1 MLKNDCTIP
10 FIARYRR
17 DQTGGL
23 DADQLRHV
31 KDAYD
36 HIKYV
41 FRTNFL
47 VLCRMLYIELFFIYH
62 FKY

>member
-1 MLKNDCTIP
+1 MLQNDCTIP

-23 DADQLRHV
+23 DADELRHV
-31 KDAYD
+31 KDTYD

-41 FRTNFL
+41 KLNDHFFVFL
-47 VLCRMLYIELFFIYH
+47 SCCFYNLKSTM
-62 FKY
+62 K